1 MKAVDPGI
9 LLVHSVVRLEGV
21 RLRLSLLT
29 ADPQLYARVWW
40 AFSLSQVSVLVPE
53 EVHTEKTFRLPPNAP
68 RKPIPKTIPSHD
80 MFT

>member
-29 ADPQLYARVWW
+29 ADPQLYAP
-40 AFSLSQVSVLVPE
+40 VSGG
-53 EVHTEKTFRLPPNAP
+53 RSA
-68 RKPIPKTIPSHD
+68 
-80 MFT
+80 